1 MKRRSYER
9 LSSSTR
15 KELRNFLDAGDR
27 DSHHPTLRLVK
38 LMKTAFTIFF
48 VASVLLSFSKP
59 IAAAEPTITI
69 SNVIFLSIATNA
81 QNPEK
86 IGIKILTADEAKSV
100 DLAVA
105 HLLMSK
111 TGRAILERFATI
123 SNTVTVFVN
132 TEHANFYRTK
142 GNFILWDPSDAT
154 LFENGSSVSPSIV
167 LLHELAH
174 ALRANENFLEF
185 VHANKSKIERY
196 DDREEMRVIR
206 LVETPAAR
214 ELGEGTRTSHGGHM
228 YTSITSDSVTPAA
241 MTKLTIAEALGND
254 R

>member
-1 MKRRSYER
+1 
-9 LSSSTR
+9 
-15 KELRNFLDAGDR
+15 
-27 DSHHPTLRLVK
+27 
-38 LMKTAFTIFF
+38 MKTVFALVLI
-48 VASVLLSFSKP
+48 ASALLSFSKP
-59 IAAAEPTITI
+59 VAADEPTITVG
-69 SNVIFLSIATNA
+69 NVIFLSIAANV

-86 IGIKILTADEAKSV
+86 IGIRVLTAEEAKSV

-111 TGRAILERFATI
+111 TGRAILERFATL
-123 SNTVTVFVN
+123 NKTVTVFVN

-196 DDREEMRVIR
+196 DDGEEMRVIR
-206 LVETPAAR
+206 FVETPAAR
-214 ELGEGTRTSHGGHM
+214 ELGEGTRTSHGGRM
-228 YTSITSDSVTPAA
+228 YTAITSDSATPAA
-241 MTKLTIAEALGND
+241 MTKLTIAEALGNV